1 MNNNNVMTL
10 AVKDLNCFAR
20 EITHEGKVHK
30 VLSAG
35 VGDTFEQAARL
46 RSLLRSLIMDYDDV
60 SVDKLNEIGFSKED
74 ASEIGMGIEGLT
86 NINIPPREEWN
97 E

>member
-1 MNNNNVMTL
+1 MSKGNVMTL

-20 EITHEGKVHK
+20 EVTHEGKEYK

-35 VGDTFEQAARL
+35 VGDAYEQVARFK
-46 RSLLRSLIMDYDDV
+46 SLLRSLIMDYDDV
-60 SVDKLNEIGFSKED
+60 SARKLNEIGFSMED
-74 ASEIGMGIEGLT
+74 ASDLGVTIEGLT
-86 NINIPPREEWN
+86 NINVPPREEWN

>member
-1 MNNNNVMTL
+1 MSENNVMTL
-10 AVKDLNCFAR
+10 AVKDLNVFAR

-35 VGDTFEQAARL
+35 VGDAFEESARF
-46 RSLLRSLIMDYDDV
+46 RSLLRSLVCDYC
-60 SVDKLNEIGFSKED
+60 SVTVEMLNEIGFSHED
-74 ASEIGMGIEGLT
+74 ASEIGIGVEGLT
-86 NINIPPREEWN
+86 NINKPPREEWN